1 MDRKLR
7 TFLSSP
13 PYLRA
18 SRNPRPNPFD
28 PLPVNVTPLCSQRF
42 ERKYTHAKQRVNVFI
57 LEHGEMKPRSFFF
70 LHFARKEQKKGVKH
84 DVMLKSSSE
93 WGHTVWIRYL
103 LIIFFFF
110 FFFYCKSYDVITV
123 SKGRNYISA
132 RKISINYK

>member
-1 MDRKLR
+1 
-7 TFLSSP
+7 
-13 PYLRA
+13 
-18 SRNPRPNPFD
+18 
-28 PLPVNVTPLCSQRF
+28 
-42 ERKYTHAKQRVNVFI
+42 
-57 LEHGEMKPRSFFF
+57 MKPRSFFF

-132 RKISINYK
+132 RKMSINYK